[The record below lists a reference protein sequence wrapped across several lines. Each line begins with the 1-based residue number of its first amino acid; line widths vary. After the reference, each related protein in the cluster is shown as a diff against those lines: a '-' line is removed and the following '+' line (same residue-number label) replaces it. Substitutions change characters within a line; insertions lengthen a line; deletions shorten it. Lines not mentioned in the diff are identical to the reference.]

1 MVLLSFG
8 LRLGDINNMLGK
20 KMYKH
25 DFNEVEYKNM
35 ADWCSEHNCT
45 IEDKGTYYEVVKVD
59 NTALENKFKKQNLQA
74 EINAINIK
82 LSELRGISECVISVD
97 GENQYDVFVDGE
109 LKVMNETQ
117 FQNYFDEL
125 SNKRSDLLQQYKE
138 LK

>member
-1 MVLLSFG
+1 
-8 LRLGDINNMLGK
+8 MLGK

-25 DFNEVEYKNM
+25 DFSEVEYRNI
-35 ADWCSEHNCT
+35 AQWCNEHNCT
-45 IEDKGTYYEVVKVD
+45 IEDKGNYYEVVKVD
-59 NTALENKFKKQNLQA
+59 NTTLENKFKKQNLQA

-82 LSELRGISECVISVD
+82 LSELRGISECAISVD

-117 FQNYFDEL
+117 FQNHFDEL

>member
-35 ADWCSEHNCT
+35 ADWCNEHNCT

-82 LSELRGISECVISVD
+82 LSELRGISECAISVD

-109 LKVMNETQ
+109 LKVMNETR

>member
-1 MVLLSFG
+1 
-8 LRLGDINNMLGK
+8 MLGK

-25 DFNEVEYKNM
+25 DFSEVEYRNI
-35 ADWCSEHNCT
+35 AQWCNEHNCT

-82 LSELRGISECVISVD
+82 LSELRGISECAISVD

>member
-1 MVLLSFG
+1 
-8 LRLGDINNMLGK
+8 MLGT

-25 DFNEVEYKNM
+25 NFNAFEYKNM
-35 ADWCSEHNCT
+35 ADWCNENNCT
-45 IEDKGTYYEVVKVD
+45 IEDKGGYYEVVEVD
-59 NTALENKFKKQNLQA
+59 VTELENEFKKKNLQN
-74 EINAINIK
+74 EINAINIQ

-97 GENQYDVFVDGE
+97 GQNEYDVFKDGR
-109 LKVMNETQ
+109 LVTMNETE

>member
-1 MVLLSFG
+1 
-8 LRLGDINNMLGK
+8 MLGK

-25 DFNEVEYKNM
+25 DFSEVEYRNI
-35 ADWCSEHNCT
+35 AQWCNEHNCT
-45 IEDKGTYYEVVKVD
+45 IEDKGNYYEVVKVD

-74 EINAINIK
+74 KINAINIK
-82 LSELRGISECVISVD
+82 LSELRGISECTISVD

-125 SNKRSDLLQQYKE
+125 SDKRSDLLQQYKE